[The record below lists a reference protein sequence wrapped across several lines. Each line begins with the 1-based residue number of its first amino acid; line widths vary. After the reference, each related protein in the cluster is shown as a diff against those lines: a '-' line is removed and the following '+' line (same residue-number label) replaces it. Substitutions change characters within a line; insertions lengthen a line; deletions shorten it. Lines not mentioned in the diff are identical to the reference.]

1 MGPPNFGSIS
11 QWVILDSSSRCS
23 PLIAFLCTHAL
34 LLQTTLPCT
43 SFADGLSPGAT
54 VAKNTSRLSSYTSRL
69 SSYPGRLHR
78 CRKQSSYLAIWII
91 WSPSKFQEAVIW
103 LSRPAIL
110 AIPRTIQAVY
120 TRIAGNPAIWRSG
133 SSGLPRICKF

>member
-23 PLIAFLCTHAL
+23 PLTALLCTHAL
-34 LLQTTLPCT
+34 AVWVATILPCT

-103 LSRPAIL
+103 SPSKFHSSNYPGRL
-110 AIPRTIQAVY
+110 Y
-120 TRIAGNPAIWRSG
+120 TYRRQSSYLEIW
-133 SSGLPRICKF
+133 IIWFA

>member
-43 SFADGLSPGAT
+43 SFADGLSSGAT
-54 VAKNTSRLSSYTSRL
+54 FAKYTYVLSS
-69 SSYPGRLHR
+69 H
-78 CRKQSSYLAIWII
+78 LAIWVI
-91 WSPSKFQEAVIW
+91 WSPSRFQEADHIEQ
-103 LSRPAIL
+103 LTGKADDSEQL
-110 AIPRTIQAVY
+110 
-120 TRIAGNPAIWRSG
+120 NF
-133 SSGLPRICKF
+133 GLMLTSCLQLE